1 MKKRLTAAFLC
12 LGLLFTLRPATA
24 FAKGGG
30 RTSARH
36 RSKAPCANTTR
47 SMTKAAAILRGQM
60 EAPAPMNMMRAA
72 ISL

>member
-30 RTSARH
+30 GHRHATGAKRPVRT
-36 RSKAPCANTTR
+36 PP
-47 SMTKAAAILRGQM
+47 AA
-60 EAPAPMNMMRAA
+60 
-72 ISL
+72 